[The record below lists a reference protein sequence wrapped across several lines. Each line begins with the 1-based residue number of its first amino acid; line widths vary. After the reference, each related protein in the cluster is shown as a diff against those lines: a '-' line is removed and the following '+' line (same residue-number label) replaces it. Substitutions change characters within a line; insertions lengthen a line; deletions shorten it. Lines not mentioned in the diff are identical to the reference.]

1 MAASDGDGG
10 QTRVR
15 ASAGDNYERVKHDAT
30 EELERPAAALA
41 FSGLSAGATVGFGA
55 VAAAA
60 VSASLVGDQSSRL
73 LAAVFFPI
81 GFIVVIIGRAQLFT
95 ENTLYPVTLVL
106 DERRHLLATARLWA
120 IVLGANLLGAILFAV
135 LATKS
140 GALDPDVIAKP
151 GSRRSPRDVRQL
163 AFGVLERCAG
173 RLDDRSGGMADPVNR
188 GGERSDHVDLGAGV
202 SRRNPEA

>member
-1 MAASDGDGG
+1 MAKRGWFWGVIAASDGDGG

-15 ASAGDNYERVKHDAT
+15 ASAGDIYERVKHDAT
-30 EELERPAAALA
+30 EELERPAAASE
-41 FSGLSAGATVGFGA
+41 FP
-55 VAAAA
+55 AAR
-60 VSASLVGDQSSRL
+60 G
-73 LAAVFFPI
+73 VFFPI

-140 GALDPDVIAKP
+140 VRWTPTSLPNWLKTVTARCHAAGLRCSGALCW
-151 GSRRSPRDVRQL
+151 
-163 AFGVLERCAG
+163 EAG
-173 RLDDRSGGMADPVNR
+173 
-188 GGERSDHVDLGAGV
+188 
-202 SRRNPEA
+202 